1 MGRKLR
7 HLLIFLLIAP
17 KEPNLQVD
25 GWFLSTPKADCKCAP
40 SPRCDC
46 GNLGLTSIPKNL
58 PKSICSLD
66 LSTNKIKKIQPGAFA
81 NLLWLE
87 ELDLCYNKLT
97 NIQPGAFSNL
107 PRLQV
112 LKVINNQ
119 IRNIQPGTFA
129 NLPQLEELR
138 LADND
143 MTLIQ
148 PGVFSNLPRLQS
160 LELSRNQIKMIQ
172 PGTFANLPQ
181 LKTLDLSDNQM
192 GKTPPGLFTN
202 IPQLEELYLNR
213 YQIMILPGL
222 FANIPQL
229 KELYLSSNQLTKIH
243 PGTFAN
249 LPGLEKL
256 VLASNQI
263 TMIQEGAYPTKLQ
276 YLDLR
281 SNKISAITPLAYGM
295 LKCIP
300 HIHLRMNP
308 WQCDCKMLP
317 LRLDITDFPSFKNQ
331 IYCAQPSKFRH
342 QNLAD
347 INPEELICEEPTK
360 SILHVDGRIHFG
372 NCSTPSGSTVG
383 RTDKI
388 RRTPTSPTTTT
399 PENTESNS
407 FNAIVRAN
415 TRYLANPLYA
425 SVETPPNHSN
435 STSVHGQTARGQS
448 HTSTKI
454 NSNVSAGAMTSG
466 EDIHTQH
473 DQIGQGHSHATPESN
488 TKSTTKSTSATV
500 VTSGDDHQY
509 EEVDKHDDQTGQDQS
524 QAITKINSNT
534 TSTEVSTAHDH
545 QYKDTDNQHDQTG
558 QGQSQAI
565 ADSLDARNESYG
577 TGPTALQPNPLY
589 KFGSSES
596 QPGSLDKF
604 VDQHQADTNALNN
617 VPPRLSTPR
626 DDGIYLKPDDAL
638 STRPASLYEMPPNK
652 ICDNDTIYCQP
663 TANI

>member
-1 MGRKLR
+1 MGKKLR
-7 HLLIFLLIAP
+7 HLLIFLLIIL

-25 GWFLSTPKADCKCAP
+25 GWWRSTPKADCKCAPSTDSCAP

-66 LSTNKIKKIQPGAFA
+66 LSTNKIKK
-81 NLLWLE
+81 
-87 ELDLCYNKLT
+87 
-97 NIQPGAFSNL
+97 IQPGAFSNL

-192 GKTPPGLFTN
+192 GKSPPGLFTN

-281 SNKISAITPLAYGM
+281 SNKISAITPLAY
-295 LKCIP
+295 
-300 HIHLRMNP
+300 
-308 WQCDCKMLP
+308 
-317 LRLDITDFPSFKNQ
+317 
-331 IYCAQPSKFRH
+331 
-342 QNLAD
+342 AD
-347 INPEELICEEPTK
+347 IM
-360 SILHVDGRIHFG
+360 
-372 NCSTPSGSTVG
+372 
-383 RTDKI
+383 
-388 RRTPTSPTTTT
+388 
-399 PENTESNS
+399 
-407 FNAIVRAN
+407 
-415 TRYLANPLYA
+415 TR
-425 SVETPPNHSN
+425 
-435 STSVHGQTARGQS
+435 G
-448 HTSTKI
+448 
-454 NSNVSAGAMTSG
+454 
-466 EDIHTQH
+466 H
-473 DQIGQGHSHATPESN
+473 DQATTGTESN
-488 TKSTTKSTSATV
+488 TKSTTESTSATV
-500 VTSGDDHQY
+500 VTSGHDHQY
-509 EEVDKHDDQTGQDQS
+509 EDVDK
-524 QAITKINSNT
+524 
-534 TSTEVSTAHDH
+534 
-545 QYKDTDNQHDQTG
+545 QHDQTEQGMSQANTESLIVENLSHNDVLAALNPNPMYTG
-558 QGQSQAI
+558 QGQSQAFTKSNTNTTATVVSTVYDHQYKDI
-565 ADSLDARNESYG
+565 DTQHDQKGKGQSQAITESLDSRNESYG

-589 KFGSSES
+589 KC
-596 QPGSLDKF
+596 
-604 VDQHQADTNALNN
+604 VDQHQADRLND
-617 VPPRLSTPR
+617 VPSSRSTPR
-626 DDGIYLKPDDAL
+626 DDGIYVKPDDAL
-638 STRPASLYEMPPNK
+638 NTRPEMLYEMPPNK
-652 ICDNDTIYCQP
+652 ICKNDMLYCQP
-663 TANI
+663 PANT